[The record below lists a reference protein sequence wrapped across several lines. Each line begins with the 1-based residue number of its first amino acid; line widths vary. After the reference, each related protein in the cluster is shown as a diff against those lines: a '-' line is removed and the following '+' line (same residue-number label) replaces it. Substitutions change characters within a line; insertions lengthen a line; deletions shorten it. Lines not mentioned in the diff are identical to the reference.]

1 MLIDFKSA
9 VKKHQLNIKGVI
21 QVGAHFAEEYED
33 YKSMGIKDIVFI
45 EPAKKAFYVLDEKFA
60 KNLNVRLFN
69 YAMGSKFGMVF
80 LNTEEKN
87 NGQSNSLLKPKLH
100 LQQFPDI
107 VFNGHERVE
116 LRTLDSLDMPRQK
129 YNTLVMDVQGY
140 EGEVIKGAAETLK
153 NIDTIYTEVNRA
165 EVYEGCV
172 QIDEL
177 DYLLSDFER
186 VETSWAGG
194 TWGDA
199 IYKRKAREVSPPVH
213 IGNIVDVPKIFMQA
227 DRTPYPEDNT
237 PAFEEWFCENYSGYG
252 SRIYLPVMWTS
263 YYKNHDYG
271 NDKYSV
277 NLLQEFLDRLD
288 RDKKYFTIVQYDDG
302 IINDI
307 SKLDIQVFSM
317 SGYEN
322 SYPLP
327 LICQPHSL
335 KFQNER
341 DIFCSFVGRD
351 THPIRRKMIGEA
363 VKSGHYVKTSNH
375 TLKDYCSILSRSTFT
390 LCPRGYGMSSFR
402 IMEAI
407 QYGSIPVY
415 ISDKFVLPHGF
426 KFDYG
431 VVIHERQ
438 LDELGKIL
446 NSIPQEAIANKQS
459 VLKDVFFD
467 LFSFEAN
474 RKHVMMNIK

>member
-1 MLIDFKSA
+1 M
-9 VKKHQLNIKGVI
+9 
-21 QVGAHFAEEYED
+21 
-33 YKSMGIKDIVFI
+33 
-45 EPAKKAFYVLDEKFA
+45 
-60 KNLNVRLFN
+60 
-69 YAMGSKFGMVF
+69 
-80 LNTEEKN
+80 
-87 NGQSNSLLKPKLH
+87 
-100 LQQFPDI
+100 
-107 VFNGHERVE
+107 
-116 LRTLDSLDMPRQK
+116 
-129 YNTLVMDVQGY
+129 
-140 EGEVIKGAAETLK
+140 IKGAAETLK

-351 THPIRRKMIGEA
+351 THPIRTKMIGEA